1 MIDLGII
8 ILCTVPPLYALSWGM
23 EQYGYF
29 LRYSGVKFQNSGLG
43 YSLHSQIATTTRFAS
58 LLAGTLIAIA
68 IETNK
73 VRVIDLSQLTLII
86 LTLIIVLP
94 VISTTFNSYLQH
106 IASKYY
112 LLWNRK
118 QNVKKIPL
126 FKIQSKVRSSVP
138 RGFLSYFIYNL
149 KLAFSRQFFLYALC
163 VYLSFALILLGF
175 FGAYILAETFMQF
188 RLTSFS
194 VAPMLTSIGTLFSI
208 YTIDPKLSSFSDN
221 NNYFKLISVGFISRA
236 LSSITVLLLLTL
248 SK

>member
-1 MIDLGII
+1 ML
-8 ILCTVPPLYALSWGM
+8 PLY
-23 EQYGYF
+23 
-29 LRYSGVKFQNSGLG
+29 
-43 YSLHSQIATTTRFAS
+43 QIKA
-58 LLAGTLIAIA
+58 
-68 IETNK
+68 
-73 VRVIDLSQLTLII
+73 
-86 LTLIIVLP
+86 
-94 VISTTFNSYLQH
+94 
-106 IASKYY
+106 
-112 LLWNRK
+112 
-118 QNVKKIPL
+118 
-126 FKIQSKVRSSVP
+126 KVRSSVS

-149 KLAFSRQFFLYALC
+149 KLAFSRQFFLYTLC